1 MKKIFVVFLVVIAA
15 RSVQAQQT
23 YIQKGKIEF
32 EKTVN
37 IHKILEENFKGDGGN
52 GNTLDAFKKTMPVTG
67 VNYFDLSFN
76 GEKSLYKSGRD
87 VAATQRIPDWVN
99 GLANDNV
106 VFNDLVNEKSSS
118 LKNVFEN
125 TYLVQD
131 SLRKLNWKVSNDTRT
146 IAGFECR
153 KATAVIMDSVFVV
166 AFFTE
171 QILCT
176 SGPEGFN
183 GLPGMILG
191 LVIPRMHTTW
201 YATKLELTEVKDT
214 ELVAPKKGKPIKN
227 EELYRTMRETMK
239 NWYSNGNNKDRNIW
253 QIMI

>member
-1 MKKIFVVFLVVIAA
+1 MKKIFFVLLASFL
-15 RSVQAQQT
+15 SQSMYAQQT

-37 IHKILEENFKGDGGN
+37 IHKILEENFKNDEGGSMLA
-52 GNTLDAFKKTMPVTG
+52 TFKKTMPVTG
-67 VNYFDLSFN
+67 VSYFDLSFDLN
-76 GEKSLYKSGRD
+76 RSIYKPGREIA
-87 VAATQRIPDWVN
+87 VTQRIPDWVN
-99 GLANDNV
+99 GLAAENV
-106 VFNDLVNEKSSS
+106 VFNDFANEKSSS
-118 LKNVFEN
+118 QKNVFEN

-131 SLRKLNWKVSNDTRT
+131 SLRKLNWKISNDTRT

-153 KATAVIMDSVFVV
+153 KATAVTMDSVFVV
-166 AFFTE
+166 AFFSE

-201 YATKLELTEVKDT
+201 YATKLELKEVKET

-227 EELYRTMRETMK
+227 AELYLKLREVMRD
-239 NWYSNGNNKDRNIW
+239 WYSGNNKDRNIW